1 MVNKFYNIGKKLFP
15 LNRSITGKDTFK
27 SLQIISKNF
36 KKFKIKK
43 IQSGKKV
50 FDWKIPPEWN
60 VKEAYILDKDNNKI
74 IDFKKNNLHLVGYSK
89 KTKLILTKDK
99 LLKKLHSLKK
109 YPTAIPYIT
118 SYYKKYWGFC
128 ITENLKKKIQKKYNS
143 FDKFKILID
152 SRFNKKGFLN
162 YGEYFLKGKSN
173 KEILISTYICHPS
186 MANNE
191 LSGPIVSMSLISYF
205 MKLNNYYSI
214 RFLFIPETIGS
225 IAFICKNFEKLKKNV
240 FCGFNL
246 TCIGDDLNHSYI
258 LSKYKNS
265 PSDEALLLSYKK
277 LKIKKPVEYSFL
289 QRGSDER
296 QFNSP
301 GVDLKITS
309 VFRTKYG
316 EYKEYHTSLDNF
328 DLVTKKGIR
337 GGFNVVKKAIEII
350 QSKKF
355 PKASILCEPFLSK
368 RKLYPTLSGSEKI
381 NIKTTNILDFLQFSD
396 GKNSLEK
403 ISKLTKIDIK
413 KVNKIYKN
421 LKQIKLIN

>member
-27 SLQIISKNF
+27 FFKKISKNF

-89 KTKLILTKDK
+89 KTKLILNKNK

-214 RFLFIPETIGS
+214 RFLFIPETIG
-225 IAFICKNFEKLKKNV
+225 
-240 FCGFNL
+240 
-246 TCIGDDLNHSYI
+246 
-258 LSKYKNS
+258 
-265 PSDEALLLSYKK
+265 
-277 LKIKKPVEYSFL
+277 
-289 QRGSDER
+289 
-296 QFNSP
+296 
-301 GVDLKITS
+301 
-309 VFRTKYG
+309 
-316 EYKEYHTSLDNF
+316 
-328 DLVTKKGIR
+328 
-337 GGFNVVKKAIEII
+337 
-350 QSKKF
+350 
-355 PKASILCEPFLSK
+355 
-368 RKLYPTLSGSEKI
+368 
-381 NIKTTNILDFLQFSD
+381 
-396 GKNSLEK
+396 
-403 ISKLTKIDIK
+403 
-413 KVNKIYKN
+413 
-421 LKQIKLIN
+421 

>member
-1 MVNKFYNIGKKLFP
+1 MIDRFYNLGKKLFP
-15 LNRSITGKDTFK
+15 INRSITGKGTLK
-27 SLQIISKNF
+27 SLKLISKNF

-43 IQSGKKV
+43 IKSGKKV

-60 VKEAYILDKDNNKI
+60 VEEAYILDKNNKKI
-74 IDFKKNNLHLVGYSK
+74 IDFKRNNLHLVGYSK
-89 KTKLILTKDK
+89 NTNLILTKKK

-109 YPTAIPYIT
+109 NPNAIPYIT

-128 ITENLKKKIQKKYNS
+128 VSENFKKEVLKKYKPK
-143 FDKFKILID
+143 DKFKIYIN
-152 SRFNKKGFLN
+152 SKFNKNGFLN
-162 YGEYFLKGKSN
+162 YGEYLLKGKVK

-205 MKLNNYYSI
+205 SKLNNYYSI

-225 IAFICKNFEKLKKNV
+225 IAYIFKNLKNLKKKV
-240 FCGFNL
+240 FCGFNIS
-246 TCIGDDLNHSYI
+246 CIGDEMNHSYI

-265 PSDEALLLSYKK
+265 PSDEALLLAYKK
-277 LKIKKPVEYSFL
+277 LKIEPLEFSFL
-289 QRGSDER
+289 ERGSDER

-301 GVDLKITS
+301 GIDLGITS
-309 VFRTKYG
+309 VSRTKYG

-328 DLVTKKGIR
+328 NLVTKKGIR
-337 GGFNVVKKAIEII
+337 GGFNVIKKAIEII

-355 PKASILCEPFLSK
+355 PKNLVLCEPFLTK

-381 NIKTTNILDFLQFSD
+381 NINTSNILDFLQFSD
-396 GKNSLEK
+396 EKNSLEK
-403 ISKLTKIDIK
+403 ISKLTKINM
-413 KVNKIYKN
+413 NKINEIYKN
-421 LKQIKLIN
+421 LKKLKLIN